1 MRGPASNLAWCAAVP
16 CSRRRSTY
24 FSRSRHR
31 HALLSCVHAYI
42 LNTSRLF
49 WLSLAILR
57 NWLSYS
63 IQGLEMN
70 RIFMY
75 YIPPPPGPAPG
86 FISFLLHSFCSCCT
100 VDNVLSIYLYI
111 LGFLIKYPLFKVE
124 LYNVACKYCCCFT
137 YLVLSYGTIRILHKH
152 WTWLVGSEIGH
163 FCLLTVLLSL

>member
-1 MRGPASNLAWCAAVP
+1 MISQVFPCKLSQIYTTFVSVWLCLTFKTCQIVACASMIRQFHEFFNIIFGGFLTFGTTV
-16 CSRRRSTY
+16 
-24 FSRSRHR
+24 SRHR

-49 WLSLAILR
+49 GLSLAILR

-111 LGFLIKYPLFKVE
+111 FRLFDK
-124 LYNVACKYCCCFT
+124 ASRFQ
-137 YLVLSYGTIRILHKH
+137 SRP
-152 WTWLVGSEIGH
+152 
-163 FCLLTVLLSL
+163 F

>member
-1 MRGPASNLAWCAAVP
+1 MTFGTAV
-16 CSRRRSTY
+16 
-24 FSRSRHR
+24 SRHR

-49 WLSLAILR
+49 GLSLAILR

-124 LYNVACKYCCCFT
+124 LYYVACKYCCCCCRHRRGRRQRSLVFWDFEPMEH
-137 YLVLSYGTIRILHKH
+137 LQSVQVLS
-152 WTWLVGSEIGH
+152 
-163 FCLLTVLLSL
+163 